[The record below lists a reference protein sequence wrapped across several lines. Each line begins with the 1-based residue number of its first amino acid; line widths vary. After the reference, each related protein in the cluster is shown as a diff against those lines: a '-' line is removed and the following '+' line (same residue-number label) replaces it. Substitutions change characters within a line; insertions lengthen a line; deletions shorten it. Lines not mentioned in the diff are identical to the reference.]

1 MQICNPDPLRD
12 EVQAAAF
19 LDVKPTTL
27 QVWRCTKRY
36 PLPFVKVGRLVR
48 YRQSDLDAF
57 LRSRTQG
64 GVAE

>member
-1 MQICNPDPLRD
+1 MQVSNPDPLRD

-27 QVWRCTKRY
+27 QVWRCTRRY

-64 GVAE
+64 GAAE